1 MVYKLQ
7 FDKEFPKDG
16 LSPLHQHQS
25 LDKMIPLVSTILL
38 TMYVYEKHQFYLNKV
53 ESGILE
59 SFYKVGELNR
69 NKSWISIG

>member
-7 FDKEFPKDG
+7 FDKEFSKDG

-25 LDKMIPLVSTILL
+25 LDKMIPLVSN
-38 TMYVYEKHQFYLNKV
+38 YVYEKHQFYVNKV

-59 SFYKVGELNR
+59 SFYKVGELNW